1 MGYEDAKADV
11 KKTMREADEK
21 AKETWRRAD
30 GEESVSD
37 KVANLGD
44 DIRNELGNAGDNIRR
59 DADELHEDVED
70 KPRLP
75 PAPTHYSK
83 PPAGF
88 RRAASSLSGPRA
100 WSGPHRDP
108 DRPRASS
115 SSPHQA
121 QTGQSSP
128 TVPPQAW
135 H

>member
-59 DADELHEDVED
+59 EADELHTDVED
-70 KPRLP
+70 KPLYIIGSNDRIE
-75 PAPTHYSK
+75 AARRN
-83 PPAGF
+83 PAGGF
-88 RRAASSLSGPRA
+88 LIPETGA
-100 WSGPHRDP
+100 WS
-108 DRPRASS
+108 
-115 SSPHQA
+115 
-121 QTGQSSP
+121 
-128 TVPPQAW
+128 
-135 H
+135 